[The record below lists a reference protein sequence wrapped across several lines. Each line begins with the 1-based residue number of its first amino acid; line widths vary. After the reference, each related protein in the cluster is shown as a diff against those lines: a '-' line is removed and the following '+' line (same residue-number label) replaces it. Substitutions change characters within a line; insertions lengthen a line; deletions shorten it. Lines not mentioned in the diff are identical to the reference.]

1 MTLKQQNK
9 RREERLFAGLP
20 VDLGATK
27 GTTRDV
33 SASGLFF
40 EVDASYALGSSVD
53 LTVELHTQDGKMLIK
68 CRGDIV
74 RIEPCGKK
82 VGVAVTI
89 TESKME
95 AVKQKRSG

>member
-1 MTLKQQNK
+1 MTLEQQDK
-9 RREERLFAGLP
+9 RREERLFTVLP

-27 GTTRDV
+27 GRTRDV
-33 SASGLFF
+33 SASGIFF

-53 LTVELHTQDGKMLIK
+53 LAVELDTPDGKMLIK

-74 RIEPCGKK
+74 RIEPCGNE
-82 VGVAVTI
+82 VGVAVKI

-95 AVKQKRSG
+95 AVK